1 MRQNAP
7 FPPARRQAT
16 PEPMPPPSRLG
27 ALRQRV
33 GRSYA
38 RFHDVF
44 LVAVGVVAA
53 FAVLLLFNAANLP
66 PRPLTQRD
74 INAAVGRAM
83 ASATPAPS
91 FESQAYETIR
101 PSLVRVSAV
110 GSTTGPRVGVAIG
123 TGVVIDQNGSI
134 LTSLHIVKDA
144 AVVRVLFAD
153 GTESDATIAATQP
166 ENDLAVLRPSV
177 IPDDLVPATMAGSG
191 DLRVGDE
198 VVAVG
203 NPFGVSN
210 SLTAGVVSGLG
221 RSFTPPTTGQ
231 KLTNLIQF
239 DAAVNPGNSGG
250 PLLDRN
256 GEVVGIVTGLM
267 NPTGQDVFIG
277 IGFAV
282 PIETAASALGTSP
295 Y

>member
-1 MRQNAP
+1 MRQSAP

-16 PEPMPPPSRLG
+16 PEPEPPPSRL
-27 ALRQRV
+27 AVVRQRL
-33 GRSYA
+33 RRLRA
-38 RFHDVF
+38 RLDDLL
-44 LVAVGVVAA
+44 LVAIGVVAA
-53 FAVLLLFNAANLP
+53 FAAVLLFNAANPP
-66 PRPLTQRD
+66 PRQLTQRD

-91 FESQAYETIR
+91 YESQAYETIR
-101 PSLVRVSAV
+101 PSLVRVSAT
-110 GSTTGPRVGVAIG
+110 GSPAGPSGGVAVG
-123 TGVVIDQNGSI
+123 TGVVISRDGSI
-134 LTSLHIVKDA
+134 LTSLHIVQGSTA
-144 AVVRVLFAD
+144 IRVRFSD
-153 GTESDATIAATQP
+153 GTESDATVAVAQP
-166 ENDLAVLRPSV
+166 ENDLAVLRPTV
-177 IPDDLVPATMAGSG
+177 VPDDLTPATMASAG
-191 DLRVGDE
+191 DLHVGDE

-221 RSFTPPTTGQ
+221 RSFTTPTGQ
-231 KLTNLIQF
+231 KLRDLIQF